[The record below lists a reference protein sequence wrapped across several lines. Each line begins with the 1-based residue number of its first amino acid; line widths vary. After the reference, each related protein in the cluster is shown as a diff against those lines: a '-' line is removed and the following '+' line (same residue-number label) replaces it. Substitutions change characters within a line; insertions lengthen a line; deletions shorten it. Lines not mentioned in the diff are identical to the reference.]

1 MWCHLISILYRI
13 CHVYQQWQVLPRQP
27 GIILGFSL
35 NWRWQ
40 VLSFLFFSFLAGACT
55 GSCFR
60 AAMMCWWVSG
70 KLHHSDSLW
79 QGFVTVQSTIL
90 KAKQKQQKCCQR
102 QLVPQNWHYTDVM
115 CCWKL
120 CKGETLQRNRT
131 GLKHARVRIV
141 VSDFSN
147 KTIWPWQMMW
157 WLHWLICWQAWCRC
171 SEQPA
176 LEGQD
181 LLLWARKPKHNC
193 FCYHA
198 DKQM

>member
-120 CKGETLQRNRT
+120 CKGETTKKSYWAETCESQNCGFRLQQQNYLAMT
-131 GLKHARVRIV
+131 DDVMAILA
-141 VSDFSN
+141 
-147 KTIWPWQMMW
+147 
-157 WLHWLICWQAWCRC
+157 
-171 SEQPA
+171 
-176 LEGQD
+176 D
-181 LLLWARKPKHNC
+181 LLTSLM
-193 FCYHA
+193 
-198 DKQM
+198 QMLRATCSGGTRSAVMSQKA